1 MARQSETSGKIARM
15 HRRAFLLAAGA
26 AAISGRQTLAQPAR
40 PAIGF
45 LASGSP
51 ETFVTV
57 VTGFVDGLKAAGLV
71 EGSNVGIEYRWA
83 QGQFNLLPELAADL
97 VKKSVDVIVTMG
109 GNVAALAAK
118 RATSVI
124 PIVFLTGDDPVST
137 GLVESLN
144 RPGGNVTGVTWLAGE
159 LGGKNLELV
168 SELVPTAASIG
179 VLINP
184 NRPTAKAQ
192 LETARAAAAAI
203 GKTLHVLEASQRDDI
218 DKAFAEI
225 AKAGLEVLLVT
236 VDPVFIVNRVQIIE
250 AAARQRV
257 PTLYF
262 QREFVDLGGL
272 VSYGASAHDA
282 SRLVGGYAA
291 RILKGAKPAD
301 LPIQRSTKIET
312 VVNLK
317 TAKSLG
323 LTIPPNVL
331 ARADEVIE

>member
-40 PAIGF
+40 PDIGF

-179 VLINP
+179 VLMNP

-218 DKAFAEI
+218 DEAFAEI